1 MQSVICSLQSAV
13 CRLQSA
19 VCSLQ
24 MSDTADNSGSHA
36 DIILTSTG
44 STLTKCPS
52 KNAGLLPSETFKDPP
67 IVTYKGYTSSSK
79 IS

>member
-1 MQSVICSLQSAV
+1 
-13 CRLQSA
+13 
-19 VCSLQ
+19 
-24 MSDTADNSGSHA
+24 MSRERNNWQKNRGVKHYKVHADNSGSHA
-36 DIILTSTG
+36 DIIMTSNG

-52 KNAGLLPSETFKDPP
+52 KNAGLLPSEIFKDPP